1 MARKKRFGF
10 GINTLINWGASV
22 VIIGL
27 MFKILHFKGGEWMI
41 GVGLAV
47 EAVLFFIM
55 GFLSAEED
63 VDWTRVYPELDE
75 DFKGELPTRSVQQV
89 QVAQPAAIGN
99 TAALDKLLQ
108 DAKIDENL
116 IGNLGDGLRSFG
128 DKVAAISKVADTA
141 TATNQFADKL
151 NAAAT
156 GASQL
161 SHAFERAAADL
172 QTFNESATDMQQ
184 FKEQVNTFNKNL
196 TSLNSIYGGMLS
208 AMNPASG
215 NRS

>member
-1 MARKKRFGF
+1 MARKKKFGF
-10 GINTLINWGASV
+10 GINTLINWGATV

-41 GVGLAV
+41 GIGLAV
-47 EAVLFFIM
+47 EALLFFIM
-55 GFLSAEED
+55 GFMSAEKD

-75 DFKGELPTRSVQQV
+75 DFNGELPKRTAAVA
-89 QVAQPAAIGN
+89 VAQPTAIGN

-116 IGNLGDGLRSFG
+116 IGNLGDGLRTFS
-128 DKVAAISKVADTA
+128 DKVSAISKVADTA
-141 TATNQFADKL
+141 VATNQFADKL
-151 NAAAT
+151 NAAST

-172 QTFNESATDMQQ
+172 QTFNEASGDMQQ
-184 FKEQVNTFNKNL
+184 FKEQVSTFNKNL
-196 TSLNSIYGGMLS
+196 TSLNAIYGNMLS
-208 AMNPASG
+208 AMNA

>member
-1 MARKKRFGF
+1 MARKKKFKF
-10 GINTLINWGASV
+10 GINTLINWGATV

-27 MFKILHFKGGEWMI
+27 MFKILHFPYGDWMI
-41 GVGLAV
+41 GIGLAV
-47 EAVLFFIM
+47 EALLFFIM
-55 GFLSAEED
+55 GFLAAEEE

-75 DFKGELPTRSVQQV
+75 EYSGELPTRSAQV
-89 QVAQPAAIGN
+89 NQVAQPIAIGN

-128 DKVAAISKVADTA
+128 DKVSAISKVSDTA

-151 NAAAT
+151 NAAST
-156 GASQL
+156 GAAQL

-172 QTFNESATDMQQ
+172 QTFNESSADMQQ
-184 FKEQVNTFNKNL
+184 FKEQVSTFNKNL
-196 TSLNSIYGGMLS
+196 ASLNAIYGNMLS
-208 AMNPASG
+208 AMNTTG

>member
-1 MARKKRFGF
+1 MARKRKFGF

-27 MFKILHFKGGEWMI
+27 MFKILYLPGGEWMI
-41 GVGLAV
+41 GIGLAV

-55 GFLSAEED
+55 GFLSAEQD

-75 DFKGELPTRSVQQV
+75 DFRGELPTRSTSQA
-89 QVAQPAAIGN
+89 VALPAAVGN

-116 IGNLGDGLRSFG
+116 IGNLGDGLRTFG

-196 TSLNSIYGGMLS
+196 SSLNAIYGNMLS
-208 AMNPASG
+208 AMNPNAG

>member
-1 MARKKRFGF
+1 MARKKKFGF
-10 GINTLINWGASV
+10 GINTLINWGATV

-41 GVGLAV
+41 GIGLAV
-47 EAVLFFIM
+47 EALLFFIM
-55 GFLSAEED
+55 GFMAAEKE

-75 DFKGELPTRSVQQV
+75 EFNGELPKRSTVAPA
-89 QVAQPAAIGN
+89 VAQPVAIGN

-116 IGNLGDGLRSFG
+116 IGNLGDGLRTFG

-141 TATNQFADKL
+141 AATNQFADKL
-151 NAAAT
+151 NAAST

-172 QTFNESATDMQQ
+172 QTFNESSADMQQ
-184 FKEQVNTFNKNL
+184 FKEQVSTFNKNL
-196 TSLNSIYGGMLS
+196 ASLNAIYGNMLS
-208 AMNPASG
+208 AMNT

>member
-1 MARKKRFGF
+1 MARKRKFGF

-27 MFKILHFKGGEWMI
+27 MFKILYLPGGEWMI
-41 GVGLAV
+41 GIGLAV

-55 GFLSAEED
+55 GFLSAEQD

-75 DFKGELPTRSVQQV
+75 DFRGELPTRSTSQA
-89 QVAQPAAIGN
+89 VALPAAVGN

-116 IGNLGDGLRSFG
+116 IGNLGDGLRTFG
-128 DKVAAISKVADTA
+128 DKVAAISKVAGTA

-172 QTFNESATDMQQ
+172 QTFNESATDMEQC
-184 FKEQVNTFNKNL
+184 KEQVNTFNKNL
-196 TSLNSIYGGMLS
+196 SSLNAIYGNMLS
-208 AMNPASG
+208 AMNPNAG

>member
-1 MARKKRFGF
+1 MAKKKKFGF
-10 GINTLINWGASV
+10 GINTLINWGATV

-41 GVGLAV
+41 GIGLAV
-47 EAVLFFIM
+47 EALLFFIM
-55 GFLSAEED
+55 GFMASEKD

-75 DFKGELPTRSVQQV
+75 DFSGELPTRSVAPAN
-89 QVAQPAAIGN
+89 AQPVAVGN

-108 DAKIDENL
+108 DAKIDEHL
-116 IGNLGDGLRSFG
+116 IGNLGDGLRIFS

-141 TATNQFADKL
+141 VATNQFADKL
-151 NAAAT
+151 NAAST

-172 QTFNESATDMQQ
+172 QTFNEASADMQQ
-184 FKEQVNTFNKNL
+184 FKEQVSAFNKNL
-196 TSLNSIYGGMLS
+196 SSLNAVYGNMLS
-208 AMNPASG
+208 AMNIN
-215 NRS
+215 NRA

>member
-1 MARKKRFGF
+1 MARKKKFGF
-10 GINTLINWGASV
+10 GINTFINWGATV

-27 MFKILHFKGGEWMI
+27 MFKILYWPYGEWFIAI
-41 GVGLAV
+41 GLIV
-47 EAVLFFIM
+47 EALLFFIM
-55 GFLSAEED
+55 GFMSAEKD

-75 DFKGELPTRSVQQV
+75 DFNGELPKRSTAVA
-89 QVAQPAAIGN
+89 VAQPTAIGN

-116 IGNLGDGLRSFG
+116 IGNLGDGLRTFS
-128 DKVAAISKVADTA
+128 DKVSAISKVADTA
-141 TATNQFADKL
+141 VATNQFADKL
-151 NAAAT
+151 NAAST

-172 QTFNESATDMQQ
+172 QTFNEASGDMQQ
-184 FKEQVNTFNKNL
+184 FKEQVSTFNKNL
-196 TSLNSIYGGMLS
+196 TSLNAIYGNMLS
-208 AMNPASG
+208 AMNA

>member
-1 MARKKRFGF
+1 QNMAKKKKFGF
-10 GINTLINWGASV
+10 GINTFINWGATV

-55 GFLSAEED
+55 GFISAEKD

-75 DFKGELPTRSVQQV
+75 DYNGELPKRTA
-89 QVAQPAAIGN
+89 VATQPVATGN

-116 IGNLGDGLRSFG
+116 IGNLGDGLRTFG

-141 TATNQFADKL
+141 SATNQFADKL
-151 NAAAT
+151 NAAST

-172 QTFNESATDMQQ
+172 QTFNESAADMQQ
-184 FKEQVNTFNKNL
+184 FKEQVSTFNKNL
-196 TSLNSIYGGMLS
+196 SS
-208 AMNPASG
+208 
-215 NRS
+215 

>member
-1 MARKKRFGF
+1 MARKKKFGF
-10 GINTLINWGASV
+10 GISTFINWGATV

-27 MFKILHFKGGEWMI
+27 MFKILYWPYGEWFIAI
-41 GVGLAV
+41 GLSV
-47 EAVLFFIM
+47 EALLFFIM
-55 GFLSAEED
+55 GFMSAEKD

-75 DFKGELPTRSVQQV
+75 DFNGELPKRSATVA
-89 QVAQPAAIGN
+89 VAQPTAIGN

-116 IGNLGDGLRSFG
+116 IGNLGDGLRTFS
-128 DKVAAISKVADTA
+128 DKVSAISKVADTA
-141 TATNQFADKL
+141 VATNQFADKL
-151 NAAAT
+151 NAAST

-172 QTFNESATDMQQ
+172 QTFNEASGDMQQ
-184 FKEQVNTFNKNL
+184 FKEQVSTFNKNL
-196 TSLNSIYGGMLS
+196 TSLNAIYGNMLS
-208 AMNPASG
+208 AMNA

>member
-1 MARKKRFGF
+1 MARKKKIGF
-10 GINTLINWGASV
+10 GINTLINWGATV

-41 GVGLAV
+41 GIGLAV
-47 EAVLFFIM
+47 EALLFFVM
-55 GFLSAEED
+55 GFMATEEE
-63 VDWTRVYPELDE
+63 VDWTRVYPELDK
-75 DFKGELPTRSVQQV
+75 DFQGELPTRTSSVA
-89 QVAQPAAIGN
+89 VANQPVSVGN

-128 DKVAAISKVADTA
+128 DKVASISKVADTA

-151 NAAAT
+151 NAAST

-172 QTFNESATDMQQ
+172 QTFNEASADMQQ

-196 TSLNSIYGGMLS
+196 SSLNAIYGNMLS
-208 AMNPASG
+208 AMNT

>member
-1 MARKKRFGF
+1 MARKKKFGF
-10 GINTLINWGASV
+10 GINTLINWGATV

-27 MFKILHFKGGEWMI
+27 MFKILSFKGGEWMI
-41 GVGLAV
+41 GIGLAV
-47 EAVLFFIM
+47 EALLFFIM
-55 GFLSAEED
+55 GFMAEEKE

-75 DFKGELPTRSVQQV
+75 NFNGELPKRSAVAA
-89 QVAQPAAIGN
+89 VAQPAAVGN

-116 IGNLGDGLRSFG
+116 IGNLGDGLRTFG

-151 NAAAT
+151 NAAST

-172 QTFNESATDMQQ
+172 QTFNEASGDMQQ
-184 FKEQVNTFNKNL
+184 FKEQVSTFNKNL
-196 TSLNSIYGGMLS
+196 TSLNSIYGNMLS
-208 AMNPASG
+208 AMNA

>member
-1 MARKKRFGF
+1 MARKSRFGF
-10 GINTLINWGASV
+10 GINTLINWGATV

-41 GVGLAV
+41 GIGLAV

-55 GFLSAEED
+55 GFISSEKD

-75 DFKGELPTRSVQQV
+75 DFKGELPNRSVSQV
-89 QVAQPAAIGN
+89 ITPAPITGN
-99 TAALDKLLQ
+99 TAALDKMLQ

-128 DKVAAISKVADTA
+128 DKVAAISKVSDTA
-141 TATNQFADKL
+141 AAANQFADKL
-151 NAAAT
+151 NAASI

-161 SHAFERAAADL
+161 GNAFERAAADL
-172 QTFNESATDMQQ
+172 QTFNEASADMQQ
-184 FKEQVNTFNKNL
+184 FKEQVGVFNKNL
-196 TSLNSIYGGMLS
+196 ASLNSIYGNMLS
-208 AMNPASG
+208 AMGA

>member
-1 MARKKRFGF
+1 MAKKKKFGF
-10 GINTLINWGASV
+10 GINTFINWGATV

-55 GFLSAEED
+55 GFISAEKE

-75 DFKGELPTRSVQQV
+75 DYNGELPKRTASVA
-89 QVAQPAAIGN
+89 AQPVAIGN
-99 TAALDKLLQ
+99 TAALDKSLQ

-116 IGNLGDGLRSFG
+116 IGNLGDGLRTFG
-128 DKVAAISKVADTA
+128 DKVAAIPKVADTA
-141 TATNQFADKL
+141 SATNQFADKL
-151 NAAAT
+151 NAASI

-161 SHAFERAAADL
+161 SHAFDRAAADL
-172 QTFNESATDMQQ
+172 QTFNESAADMQQ
-184 FKEQVNTFNKNL
+184 FKEQVSTFNKNL
-196 TSLNSIYGGMLS
+196 SSLNAIYGNMLS
-208 AMNPASG
+208 AMSA

>member
-1 MARKKRFGF
+1 MAKRKKFGF
-10 GINTLINWGASV
+10 GINTLINWGATV

-41 GVGLAV
+41 GIGLAV
-47 EAVLFFIM
+47 EALLFFIM
-55 GFLSAEED
+55 GFMSAEQD

-75 DFKGELPTRSVQQV
+75 NYNGELPTRSVQTPA
-89 QVAQPAAIGN
+89 VAQPVAIGN

-116 IGNLGDGLRSFG
+116 IGNLGDGLRTFG
-128 DKVAAISKVADTA
+128 DKVASISKVADTA

-151 NAAAT
+151 NAAST
-156 GASQL
+156 GAAQL

-172 QTFNESATDMQQ
+172 QTFNESAADMQQ
-184 FKEQVNTFNKNL
+184 FKEQVITFNKNL
-196 TSLNSIYGGMLS
+196 SSLNAIYGNMLS
-208 AMNPASG
+208 AMNPT
-215 NRS
+215 RQ

>member
-1 MARKKRFGF
+1 MASKKKFGF
-10 GINTLINWGASV
+10 GINTFINWGATV

-47 EAVLFFIM
+47 EALLFFIM
-55 GFLSAEED
+55 GFMSAEKD

-75 DFKGELPTRSVQQV
+75 DFKGEFPNRN
-89 QVAQPAAIGN
+89 VAVAATTPVAIGN

-116 IGNLGDGLRSFG
+116 IGNLGDGLRTFG

-141 TATNQFADKL
+141 VATNQFADKL
-151 NAAAT
+151 NAAST

-172 QTFNESATDMQQ
+172 QTFNEASGDMQQ
-184 FKEQVNTFNKNL
+184 FKEQVSTFNKNL
-196 TSLNSIYGGMLS
+196 TSLNAIYGNMLS
-208 AMNPASG
+208 AMNA

>member
-1 MARKKRFGF
+1 MAKRKNFGF
-10 GINTLINWGASV
+10 GINTLINWGATV

-27 MFKILHFKGGEWMI
+27 MFKILHYPGGEWMI

-47 EAVLFFIM
+47 EALLFFIM
-55 GFLSAEED
+55 GFMASEKE

-75 DFKGELPTRSVQQV
+75 GFNGELPARSTVVPAATQV
-89 QVAQPAAIGN
+89 NAIGN

-116 IGNLGDGLRSFG
+116 IGNLGDGLRAFS
-128 DKVAAISKVADTA
+128 DKVAGISKVADTA
-141 TATNQFADKL
+141 TATNEFAAKL
-151 NAAAT
+151 NAAST
-156 GASQL
+156 GAGQL
-161 SHAFERAAADL
+161 SSAFEKAASDL
-172 QTFNESATDMQQ
+172 QAFNESAADMQQ

-196 TSLNSIYGGMLS
+196 TSLNAIYGNMLS
-208 AMNPASG
+208 AMNT

>member
-1 MARKKRFGF
+1 MAAKKKFGF
-10 GINTLINWGASV
+10 GINTLINWGATV

-41 GVGLAV
+41 GIGLAV
-47 EAVLFFIM
+47 EALLFFIM
-55 GFLSAEED
+55 GFMSSEKD

-75 DFKGELPTRSVQQV
+75 NYKGELPTRSTHVAS
-89 QVAQPAAIGN
+89 VAQPVAVGN

-116 IGNLGDGLRSFG
+116 IGNLGDGLRTFG
-128 DKVAAISKVADTA
+128 DKVASISKVADTA

-151 NAAAT
+151 NAAST
-156 GASQL
+156 GASHL

-172 QTFNESATDMQQ
+172 QTFNEASADMQQ
-184 FKEQVNTFNKNL
+184 FKEQVSTFNKNL
-196 TSLNSIYGGMLS
+196 SSLNSIYGNMLS
-208 AMNPASG
+208 AMGS

>member
-1 MARKKRFGF
+1 MAKKRKFKL
-10 GINTLINWGASV
+10 GINTLINWGATV

-27 MFKILHFKGGEWMI
+27 MFKILHLKGGEWMI

-47 EAVLFFIM
+47 EALLFFIM
-55 GFLSAEED
+55 GFMQAEQEP
-63 VDWTRVYPELDE
+63 DWTRVYPELDE
-75 DFKGELPTRSVQQV
+75 DFNGELPTRSATPLP
-89 QVAQPAAIGN
+89 VAQTAAIGN

-116 IGNLGDGLRSFG
+116 IGNLGDGLRTFS
-128 DKVAAISKVADTA
+128 DKVSSIAKVADTA

-151 NAAAT
+151 NAAST
-156 GASQL
+156 GAAQL

-172 QTFNESATDMQQ
+172 QTFNESSADMQQ
-184 FKEQVNTFNKNL
+184 FKEQVSTFNKNL
-196 TSLNSIYGGMLS
+196 ASLNAIYGNMLS
-208 AMNPASG
+208 AMNT